1 MKISKSK
8 QFHSVNNSN
17 KMHIPKMPTLNKYLF
32 FFELEVCGYLVGWLG
47 SIISSVGIILVIA
60 GGAIILTDFKK
71 YGDSWRDSD
80 IKINFVIDW
89 GIDKMMEY
97 KAGKFKS

>member
-1 MKISKSK
+1 
-8 QFHSVNNSN
+8 
-17 KMHIPKMPTLNKYLF
+17 MHIPKFPTLKKYLF

-60 GGAIILTDFKK
+60 FGALILTDYQK

-80 IKINFVIDW
+80 IKINLVFDW
-89 GIDKMMEY
+89 TIDKAMEY
-97 KAGKFKS
+97 KTGKF